1 MIPLRS
7 GLPDAANVAGQYRL
21 HADRIA
27 NGETDMPAN
36 ALLVELNAAGALT
49 VTLIGQPMDGHSIKA
64 ALLAAADSPSDLKR
78 WCP

>member
-7 GLPDAANVAGQYRL
+7 GLPDTTNVAGQYRL

-36 ALLVELNAAGALT
+36 AVIVELNAAGALT
-49 VTLIGQPMDGHSIKA
+49 VTLIGPPMDGHSIKA
-64 ALLAAADSPSDLKR
+64 ALLAAADSFPDPKR
-78 WCP
+78 WPL